1 MAITD
6 IFKKEESAKK
16 DAPAQKKEKKI
27 AASKTDAQIKVARKA
42 SGQAGRILNQA
53 RVTEKASNLAQIN
66 QYVFDVIVTANKNE
80 ISRAVEGYY
89 GVDVVGVNV
98 LNIAGKRRR
107 RAKGIAVGL
116 DYRKAI
122 VTVKKGQ
129 SIEIMPK

>member
-1 MAITD
+1 MICAPLRGSKARTRPSPEMPED
-6 IFKKEESAKK
+6 RQKE
-16 DAPAQKKEKKI
+16 I
-27 AASKTDAQIKVARKA
+27 A
-42 SGQAGRILNQA
+42 
-53 RVTEKASNLAQIN
+53 
-66 QYVFDVIVTANKNE
+66 
-80 ISRAVEGYY
+80 RAVEGYY

-107 RAKGIAVGL
+107 RAKGIAVGV

>member
-6 IFKKEESAKK
+6 MFKKEESAKK
-16 DAPAQKKEKKI
+16 DAPPQKKEKK
-27 AASKTDAQIKVARKA
+27 AATKNEAEMKIARKA

-66 QYVFDVIVTANKNE
+66 QYVFDVSIDANKKE
-80 ISRAVEGYY
+80 IARAVEGYY

-98 LNIAGKRRR
+98 VNVAGKRRR
-107 RAKGIAVGL
+107 SAKGITVGT

>member
-16 DAPAQKKEKKI
+16 DAPVQKKEIKT
-27 AASKTDAQIKVARKA
+27 AAPKTDAQIKIARKA

-66 QYVFDVIVTANKNE
+66 QYVFDVAITANKNE
-80 ISRAVEGYY
+80 IARAVEGYY
-89 GVDVVGVNV
+89 GVDVLGVNV
-98 LNIAGKRRR
+98 VNVAGKRRR
-107 RAKGIAVGL
+107 RAKGIAVGV

-122 VTVKKGQ
+122 VTIKKSQ